1 MSPIDDS
8 PLTISTTEVFD
19 VWLKNLRD
27 GLAAAQIT
35 KRVERLRRGHWG
47 DAKSVGDGVME
58 MRLHTGPGY
67 RLYAVQRHRRWIV
80 LLCGGDKATQRRD
93 IEQAKR
99 MATETTDDNEDYP
112 I

>member
-1 MSPIDDS
+1 MSPIDDNAVA
-8 PLTISTTEVFD
+8 ISTTEVFD

-27 GLAAAQIT
+27 GLAAAQIA

-80 LLCGGDKATQRRD
+80 LLGGGDKSSQRRD
-93 IEQAKR
+93 IAQAKR
-99 MATETTDDNEDYP
+99 IAAETKDEIEDHS